1 MTIKIKQLPESER
14 PYEKLE
20 LYGEKMLSNAELLAI
35 IIKSG
40 TKENTSVE
48 LANKVLSLSDS
59 KSIGISSKKFI
70 SEKNAEKLQK
80 ENKKQVLSLN
90 ETNRGLCDRE
100 NLSNELH
107 QVCNEDVG
115 KSCNQ
120 FYIGGANNN
129 LLQSLQEIS
138 LEEFQTIKGI
148 GKVKAIQL
156 KAVCELARR
165 MAQPVNKKS
174 IKISSSLDVAQLLME
189 ELRFEKVEY
198 VKLLLLNAKNI
209 VVRVIDISKGG
220 MNSAIVEPKEVLKEA
235 IRAGIPKI
243 ILVHN
248 HPSGDSTPSKADI
261 EMTKRL
267 YEAASIVGIQLLD
280 HIVIGNGCYTSI
292 FSAERIV

>member
-1 MTIKIKQLPESER
+1 MTIKIKQLPEMER

-40 TKENTSVE
+40 TKENTSIE
-48 LANKVLSLSDS
+48 LANKILSLLDN
-59 KSIGISSKKFI
+59 KT
-70 SEKNAEKLQK
+70 LQ
-80 ENKKQVLSLN
+80 
-90 ETNRGLCDRE
+90 
-100 NLSNELH
+100 
-107 QVCNEDVG
+107 
-115 KSCNQ
+115 
-120 FYIGGANNN
+120 A
-129 LLQSLQEIS
+129 LQNIS
-138 LEEFQTIKGI
+138 LEEFQKIKGI

-165 MAQPVNKKS
+165 MSQPVNRNN
-174 IKISSSLDVAQLLME
+174 IKINSSTDVANLFID

-209 VVRVIDISKGG
+209 VVKIIDISKGG
-220 MNSAIVEPKEVLKEA
+220 TNSAIVEPKEILQEA
-235 IRAGIPKI
+235 IKTGAPRI

-267 YEAASIVGIQLLD
+267 YSAANILGIQLLD
-280 HIVIGNGCYTSI
+280 HIVIGDKCYTSI
-292 FSAERIV
+292 FSEERIVEI